1 MVSRPNVLS
10 AAEQR
15 AAKVVVFIG
24 GTERE
29 MKVIRAT
36 SRPVGTPDRRSGL
49 GEGKGRPRGGGQV
62 LKQVSFRSQIT
73 LKLIGQPLQKE
84 LRGA

>member
-1 MVSRPNVLS
+1 MVRRPNVLS

-29 MKVIRAT
+29 MKVIGAT

-49 GEGKGRPRGGGQV
+49 GVGKGRPRGGGQGRMSTSET
-62 LKQVSFRSQIT
+62 KSVSDRI
-73 LKLIGQPLQKE
+73 LYKN
-84 LRGA
+84 